1 MPAKNKLRKYLNVG
15 EKVLILVKETKK
27 KYTPGKCYKQTVQNI
42 SYFNKKALFTI
53 RNSKNWQTDLLLGKK
68 YWK

>member
-1 MPAKNKLRKYLNVG
+1 MRTIKENMPGKKKLRKYLNVG

-27 KYTPGKCYKQTVQNI
+27 KSTLGKCYKQTVQNI

-53 RNSKNWQTDLLLGKK
+53 RNSKN
-68 YWK
+68 